1 MTPMC
6 LKWHSHN
13 VCLFKLFMV
22 LSHFSSK
29 QTVYYNGI
37 HDTCLLQ
44 PRKTNHWKK
53 SQYLFYSDA
62 VVYIYRF
69 QCIHYIGT
77 CIAIKIFEWILYG
90 FTRASNDVYMDRY
103 IFFSCYLS
111 CPKDIILSNQ
121 GCYTTTSLSRGMFYL
136 SVHLP

>member
-1 MTPMC
+1 MSAYSNFSWCYLTF
-6 LKWHSHN
+6 HQN
-13 VCLFKLFMV
+13 KLFTTMGYMI
-22 LSHFSSK
+22 L
-29 QTVYYNGI
+29 VYYNQEKQI
-37 HDTCLLQ
+37 IERN
-44 PRKTNHWKK
+44 PNI
-53 SQYLFYSDA
+53 YSILMPLYIYIYI
-62 VVYIYRF
+62 YIYRF

-111 CPKDIILSNQ
+111 CPKDIIPSNQ